1 MIEVFWD
8 KRRILEVYL
17 NVVEW
22 GEGVFGA
29 DAAARHY
36 YGVSAA
42 QLGPEQSARLAAYL
56 PNPKR
61 YGRLRG
67 PVPTSMRRTGGDPAL
82 HARRNASRNRAFRSS
97 LRDTRAYNPPAFE
110 PRPVRGTMSE
120 QDLLNRET
128 QRDAPVRDPEAAQRA
143 LVRVQH
149 VLEKQRRVE
158 ALVHREQTPAEQK
171 KPLVEQLVHRQH
183 LNELRTILDRLHA
196 ADIAYILE
204 ALPLDD
210 RLVVWDCVKADRD
223 GEILIEVSDAVRETL
238 IASMGHE
245 ELVDAVESL
254 ETDEIAAIAHDLP
267 ADVVEEVQEGLSS
280 EERAQLRAAMS
291 YPEGSV
297 GALMDFEMITIRE
310 DVTLEVVL
318 RYLRRFDE
326 LPDHT
331 DQVFVVDR
339 HEVLKGALPLD
350 RLLINE
356 PETEV
361 TAVMK
366 SDLLTLSA
374 MDDAGEAAQAFER
387 YDLVSAP
394 VVDTAGRLIGRLTV
408 DEVVDIIREEGE
420 EAALA
425 QAGLR
430 EEEDIF
436 ASVWN
441 SAKNRWLWLAVNLC
455 TAFFAS
461 RVISAFE
468 GTIEKV
474 VALAAL
480 MPIVAGIAGNSGN
493 QTLTLLVRSL
503 ALGQVT
509 TKQPAAAGPEGNHH
523 CGAQR
528 RGLGRDCRPVRL
540 APLPR
545 LVRMAC
551 CWVRHVPRDGAQHAG
566 GRRSRACGADGAA
579 GVGSRPGDRRVSA
592 AHLHH

>member
-1 MIEVFWD
+1 
-8 KRRILEVYL
+8 
-17 NVVEW
+17 
-22 GEGVFGA
+22 
-29 DAAARHY
+29 
-36 YGVSAA
+36 
-42 QLGPEQSARLAAYL
+42 
-56 PNPKR
+56 
-61 YGRLRG
+61 
-67 PVPTSMRRTGGDPAL
+67 
-82 HARRNASRNRAFRSS
+82 
-97 LRDTRAYNPPAFE
+97 
-110 PRPVRGTMSE
+110 MSE
-120 QDLLNRET
+120 PQLLD
-128 QRDAPVRDPEAAQRA
+128 RDVLANARASDPEAAQRA
-143 LVRVQH
+143 LVRVQQ

-158 ALVHREQTPAEQK
+158 ALVHREQAQTGDK
-171 KPLVEQLVHRQH
+171 KAIVEQLVHRQH
-183 LNELRTILDRLHA
+183 LTELRGILDRLHA

-210 RLVVWDCVKADRD
+210 RLIVWDCVKADRD
-223 GEILIEVSDAVRETL
+223 GEILLEVNDAVRETL
-238 IASMGHE
+238 IASMDRE

-254 ETDEIAAIAHDLP
+254 ETDEIAALAPDLP
-267 ADVVEEVQEGLSS
+267 ADVVDEVREGLTA

-291 YPEGSV
+291 YPEESV

-356 PETEV
+356 PDTEV

-366 SDLLTLSA
+366 TDLLTLA
-374 MDDAGEAAQAFER
+374 PLDDGGEAAQAFER
-387 YDLVSAP
+387 YNLVSAP
-394 VVDTAGRLIGRLTV
+394 VVDSGGRLIGRLTI
-408 DEVVDIIREEGE
+408 DEVVDVIREEGE

-430 EEEDIF
+430 EDEDIF

-509 TKQPAAAGPEGNHH
+509 SGNQRRLVLKEIAVAVLNGAVWGGIAGILAWLLYRDTPHGPLLGLVMFMAMVLNMLVAAAV
-523 CGAQR
+523 
-528 RGLGRDCRPVRL
+528 GLAVPIALRAAGRDPALGGSVLLTFTTDSGGFFIFLGL
-540 APLPR
+540 ATLFFR
-545 LVRMAC
+545 
-551 CWVRHVPRDGAQHAG
+551 
-566 GRRSRACGADGAA
+566 
-579 GVGSRPGDRRVSA
+579 
-592 AHLHH
+592 

>member
-1 MIEVFWD
+1 V
-8 KRRILEVYL
+8 
-17 NVVEW
+17 
-22 GEGVFGA
+22 
-29 DAAARHY
+29 
-36 YGVSAA
+36 
-42 QLGPEQSARLAAYL
+42 
-56 PNPKR
+56 
-61 YGRLRG
+61 
-67 PVPTSMRRTGGDPAL
+67 
-82 HARRNASRNRAFRSS
+82 
-97 LRDTRAYNPPAFE
+97 
-110 PRPVRGTMSE
+110 SE
-120 QDLLNRET
+120 QELLDRDV

-171 KPLVEQLVHRQH
+171 KALVEQLVHRQH
-183 LNELRTILDRLHA
+183 LSELRSILDRLHA
-196 ADIAYILE
+196 ADIAYLLE

-223 GEILIEVSDAVRETL
+223 GEILIEVNDAVRETL
-238 IASMGHE
+238 IASMNRE

-254 ETDEIAAIAHDLP
+254 ETDEIAALAHDLP
-267 ADVVEEVQEGLSS
+267 VDVVDEVRAGLTS

-291 YPEGSV
+291 YPEESV

-350 RLLINE
+350 RLLLNE
-356 PETEV
+356 PDTEV

-366 SDLLTLSA
+366 TDLLTLSPL
-374 MDDAGEAAQAFER
+374 DDGGEAAQAFER

-394 VVDTAGRLIGRLTV
+394 VVDSGGRLVGRLTI
-408 DEVVDIIREEGE
+408 DEVVDVIREEGE

-430 EEEDIF
+430 EDEDIF

-461 RVISAFE
+461 RVINAFE

-509 TKQPAAAGPEGNHH
+509 SGN
-523 CGAQR
+523 QR
-528 RGLGRDCRPVRL
+528 RLVLKEISIAVLNGVVWGGLAGMLAWLLYRDTPNGALLGFVMFL
-540 APLPR
+540 AMVLNM
-545 LVRMAC
+545 LV
-551 CWVRHVPRDGAQHAG
+551 
-566 GRRSRACGADGAA
+566 AA
-579 GVGSRPGDRRVSA
+579 GVGLAVPMALRASGRDPAIGGSVLLTFTTDSGGFFIFLGLATLFFR
-592 AHLHH
+592 